1 VNQALGWDAKENL
14 NKAPK
19 DRTTKHLS
27 DLTNSI
33 RECGITFDVWEKKDG
48 DGRGSGIYDFTS
60 LMGSDKKIL
69 MKSLPEKL
77 PEVLKPGRAGES
89 VVKLWKVQIVTH
101 M

>member
-1 VNQALGWDAKENL
+1 
-14 NKAPK
+14 
-19 DRTTKHLS
+19 
-27 DLTNSI
+27 
-33 RECGITFDVWEKKDG
+33 
-48 DGRGSGIYDFTS
+48 
-60 LMGSDKKIL
+60 MGSDKKIL